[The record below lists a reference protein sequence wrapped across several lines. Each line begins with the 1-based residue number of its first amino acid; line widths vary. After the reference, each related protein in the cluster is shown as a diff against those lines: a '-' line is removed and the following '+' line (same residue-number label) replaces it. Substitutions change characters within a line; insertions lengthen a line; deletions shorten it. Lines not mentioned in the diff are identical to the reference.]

1 MSITRRLLGAAIV
14 AGAAAGLAMAPVGEA
29 RADTPRIAFLAP
41 ELDITQFFGQFY
53 AEMTATL
60 EAAGLD
66 YERTEAAPPGGQRD
80 IEALDNIL
88 GDMLSLEPDYLVL
101 VLSHFD
107 LVEPRLRELK
117 AAGVNLIL
125 VEYLPEHT
133 DVEPLAW
140 IITDH
145 YESGYITGYG
155 AGQIMADRGLE
166 HVNVASFHGTSGSEI
181 GIERMKGYVDGFR
194 DASEEHG
201 FTFDIVEEVWTE
213 FNREMAFNVSQDV
226 AIKHPNLNLIFGANS
241 NTSLGVM
248 EGLRTVGALGNVE
261 VTGIGGQLEE
271 LAGIVRGD
279 ILLAGVR
286 LPRAQGRMAAEII
299 LEHIEKGGAADI
311 RRVNRGE
318 QVVVHDPATVFEFFP
333 IATLDEPEFRRNIP
347 AAVWDEHASSSD

>member
-1 MSITRRLLGAAIV
+1 MRATAAAIGALALLGGVALSPPAI
-14 AGAAAGLAMAPVGEA
+14 AQEA
-29 RADTPRIAFLAP
+29 PRIAFVAP

-53 AEMTATL
+53 AEMRATL
-60 EAAGLD
+60 DESGIA
-66 YERTEAAPPGGQRD
+66 YEPTEAAPPGGQRD

-88 GDMLSLEPDYLVL
+88 GDMLALEPDYLVL

-107 LVEPRLRELK
+107 LVEPRLRELQQ
-117 AAGVNLIL
+117 AGVNMIL
-125 VEYLPEHT
+125 VEYLPEQT

-145 YESGYITGYG
+145 YDSGYITGYA
-155 AGQIMADRGLE
+155 AGEAMAERGLE
-166 HVNVASFHGTSGSEI
+166 HVNLANFHGTSGSEI
-181 GIERMKGYVDGFR
+181 GIQRMKGYVDGFT
-194 DASEEHG
+194 DASEELG
-201 FTFDIVEEVWTE
+201 FTFDVVEEVWTE

-248 EGLRTVGALGNVE
+248 EGLRTVGAIENVA

-286 LPRAQGRMAAEII
+286 LPRAQGRTAAEII
-299 LEHIEKGGAADI
+299 LEHLDKGGAADI
-311 RRVNRGE
+311 RKVNRGE
-318 QVVVHDPATVFEFFP
+318 QVVVHDAATVFEFFP
-333 IATLDEPEFRRNIP
+333 VATLDEPEFRRNIP
-347 AAVWDEHASSSD
+347 AGVWEEYAEAAQQ